1 MIATVDSG
9 ALLELAWAAPVAAL
23 IVVIAW
29 GVVVYGT
36 ARAGEARRDGQNAV
50 AVIHVAMA
58 ALGFA
63 VFVAAIVFGLIVM
76 TAKD

>member
-1 MIATVDSG
+1 MIASVDSA

-23 IVVIAW
+23 TVVIAW

-36 ARAGEARRDGQNAV
+36 ARAGEARRDGRSAI
-50 AVIHVAMA
+50 AAMHVAMA
-58 ALGFA
+58 VLGLT
-63 VFVAAIVFGLIVM
+63 VFVAAIVFGLIVI

>member
-1 MIATVDSG
+1 MIATVDSA

-36 ARAGEARRDGQNAV
+36 ARAGEARRDGRTAV
-50 AVIHVAMA
+50 AVMHVAMA
-58 ALGFA
+58 ALGLA
-63 VFVAAIVFGLIVM
+63 VFVTAIAFGLIVI
-76 TAKD
+76 TAKG

>member
-1 MIATVDSG
+1 MIASVDSG

-23 IVVIAW
+23 TVVIAW

-36 ARAGEARRDGQNAV
+36 ARAGEARRDGRSAV
-50 AVIHVAMA
+50 AVMHIAMA
-58 ALGFA
+58 ILGLT
-63 VFVAAIVFGLIVM
+63 VFVAAIVFGLIVI

>member
-36 ARAGEARRDGQNAV
+36 TRAGEARRDGQHAMAV
-50 AVIHVAMA
+50 LHVAMA
-58 ALGFA
+58 GVGLA
-63 VFVAAIVFGLIVM
+63 VFVAAIVFGLIVIA
-76 TAKD
+76 AKG

>member
-1 MIATVDSG
+1 MIATVDSA
-9 ALLELAWAAPVAAL
+9 ALLELAWAAPIAAL

-36 ARAGEARRDGQNAV
+36 ARAGEARRDGNNAL
-50 AVIHVAMA
+50 A
-58 ALGFA
+58 ALHMTMAMLGLA
-63 VFVAAIVFGLIVM
+63 VFVAAIVIGLIVI

>member
-1 MIATVDSG
+1 MIASVDSA

-23 IVVIAW
+23 TVVIAW

-36 ARAGEARRDGQNAV
+36 ARAGEARRDGRSAV
-50 AVIHVAMA
+50 AVMHIAMA
-58 ALGFA
+58 MLGLT
-63 VFVAAIVFGLIVM
+63 VFVAAIVFGLVVI